1 MTMLK
6 ANNRWICLAVILYLT
21 GCGAASESDQSTA
34 APNNSSAGVARVEL
48 VSDAS
53 TVDYDGSITLNW
65 TTSQVQDCVA
75 LGDWSGNKS
84 ASGSETIDSLMANST
99 FELACYEIEA
109 VQGSSIAVASKGKR
123 IKASLGI
130 SVSGPKQPTLSVSA
144 STLTVSVNGMTTISW
159 SSKFAKSCTASGD
172 WSGSL
177 ATAGSQTTGTLTAD
191 STFNITC
198 SGAGGSA
205 SDSVSIAVAAPSA
218 LWVSLTTSS
227 SSLPYDGSAILN
239 WNSGNSSDCTASG
252 DWSGSLATA
261 GSQTTG
267 TLTADSTFNIT
278 CSGAGG
284 SASDSVSVTV
294 AAPLGLPTV
303 SLSAS
308 PSNLPSNGTTTLS
321 WNTTN
326 TTDCTASGDW
336 SGDKATSGS
345 QTMSALIS
353 NSSFSLTCSGAG
365 GSATESVNV
374 TVATPLPTLSLSAN
388 PSTISQNSSTTLNWS
403 AIDATSCTA
412 SGDWSGT
419 MDVSGAVTISS
430 LTVDSQFI
438 LTCSGSNGT
447 VNETVNVTVNALVK
461 PSVNLSTENNSIYL
475 SWSQSNANQ
484 YRVLYWE
491 GNNAPQEQ
499 LTTSTEYTFPS
510 LSAGLYTVIVEAYD
524 IIGNSLFSAPVM
536 LEVL

>member
-1 MTMLK
+1 MTTRK
-6 ANNRWICLAVILYLT
+6 ANKRWICLAVILYLT

-159 SSKFAKSCTASGD
+159 SSKFAKS
-172 WSGSL
+172 
-177 ATAGSQTTGTLTAD
+177 
-191 STFNITC
+191 
-198 SGAGGSA
+198 
-205 SDSVSIAVAAPSA
+205 
-218 LWVSLTTSS
+218 
-227 SSLPYDGSAILN
+227 
-239 WNSGNSSDCTASG
+239 CTASG